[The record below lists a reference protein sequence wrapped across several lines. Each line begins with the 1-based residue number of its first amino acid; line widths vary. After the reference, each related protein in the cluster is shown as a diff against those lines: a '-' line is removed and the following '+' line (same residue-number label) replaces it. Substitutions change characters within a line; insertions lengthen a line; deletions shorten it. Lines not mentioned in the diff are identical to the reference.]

1 MNSATVAKKEDNR
14 SKRKRQIDC
23 EYAIIGAGFGGMGIG
38 IQLKRMN
45 ITDFRIIERGS
56 DVGGTWHWNTYP
68 GLAVD
73 IPSTTYSFSFEPN
86 PNWSRVF
93 APGPELKR
101 YALDIAEKYKLRSYV
116 QFNTSVEKVVFNEE
130 EATWTIYTDN
140 GEPIT
145 ARFLIMATGYLSQ
158 PKFPDI
164 KGLEDFEGKT
174 MHTQLWDHE
183 HDLTGK
189 RAAVIG
195 TGATSV
201 QLIPEIAQQ
210 LEQMDVYQRTPIWVA
225 PKFDGFV
232 PKVIKRTFKTLP
244 FTQRLARIATT
255 SVMELG
261 LVTAGLHA
269 ERFPG
274 LTRQAEKMCKAHLK
288 REIPD
293 EKMRDKLT
301 PKYSFGC
308 KRPTAS
314 NSYYS
319 TFLRDNVELVT
330 NGISHIE
337 PDGIVT
343 KDGVKRKIDTLILA
357 TGFKV
362 WEKGNFPAFEV
373 VGRNNVEL
381 GTHWDQNQYES
392 YEGISVNGYPN
403 MLYLASPYG
412 FTGLSYFFTI
422 EGQMMHLERLINA
435 MRKNK
440 SKTFEVVKSAQDK
453 YVTTMKQ
460 NMKGTV
466 IEVGNCS
473 LANTYYLN
481 QHGESTLLRAS
492 PTPVALWKTSHF
504 PLKDYSFG

>member
-1 MNSATVAKKEDNR
+1 MKAKTAENR
-14 SKRKRQIDC
+14 NGSLTDHPAQLDY

-45 ITDFRIIERGS
+45 INDFCIIERGT

-86 PNWSRVF
+86 PNWSRIF

-101 YALDIAEKYKLRSYV
+101 YALDIAEKYKLRPYMK
-116 QFNTSVEKVVFNEE
+116 FNTSVEKVVFNK
-130 EATWTIYTDN
+130 EANTWTVITNN

-164 KGLEDFEGKT
+164 KGLEDFKGKT

-183 HDLTGK
+183 YNLTGK

-201 QLIPEIAQQ
+201 QLIPEIAEQ
-210 LEQMDVYQRTPIWVA
+210 LGHMDVYQRTPIWVA
-225 PKFDGFV
+225 PKIDGVV
-232 PKVIKRTFKTLP
+232 PRIIKRTFKTLP
-244 FTQRLARIATT
+244 FTQRLARLATT

-274 LTRQAEKMCKAHLK
+274 LTRQAEK
-288 REIPD
+288 
-293 EKMRDKLT
+293 LT
-301 PKYSFGC
+301 PAYSFGC
-308 KRPTAS
+308 KKPTAS
-314 NSYYS
+314 NTYYS

-330 NGISHIE
+330 DGISHIE

-343 KDGVKRKIDTLILA
+343 KDGVKREIDTLILA

-362 WEKGNFPAFEV
+362 WEKGNFPAFDV
-373 VGRNNVEL
+373 VGRDNVEL
-381 GTHWDQNQYES
+381 GTHWNETQYES
-392 YEGISVNGYPN
+392 YEGITVHGYPN

-412 FTGLSYFFTI
+412 FT
-422 EGQMMHLERLINA
+422 GQMMHLERLINA

-440 SKTFEVVKSAQDK
+440 SNTFEVVKSAQDK
-453 YVTTMKQ
+453 YVTTMKRA
-460 NMKGTV
+460 MKGTV

-473 LANTYYLN
+473 TANTYYLN

-504 PLKDYSFG
+504 PLKDYCFG